1 MRQLLVWSAIVL
13 AVAPG
18 AVASQVYF
26 ADAQL
31 QACVKSALGITTD
44 PTEEDM
50 QRLDGLDAGNQG
62 ITDLTGLEHATNAT
76 YLDLGRNDEIRDLTP
91 LSGLES
97 LAYLDVDYCQV
108 RDLEPLRG
116 LVNLIELH
124 LEYNLGLSNLD
135 PLEGLV
141 CLEVLHLQ
149 YCLEISDLQPLSGL
163 TRLRTLSLTRNR
175 ISDLEPLSGLA
186 SLEGLYLQ
194 KNGVPDVSALSG
206 LTLLN
211 TLDLRYNQIRNVGPL
226 RDLTH
231 LTQLNIEGNPLDAN
245 ACAHLSWMCSRNPL
259 LTLDYD
265 PCVVRHHALEISAT
279 PGGRVIDPGEGTF
292 VYEYGTPVRL
302 QAEASPSFVFVG
314 WSGTISDTR
323 NPVTVTMDCPH
334 QIRAHF
340 LSQLPVLYVD
350 DDAPGDP
357 RPGDAAGSDPAEN
370 GSPEHPFDR
379 IQEAVE
385 VAAEG
390 SEILVLSGVYR
401 ERIDLLGKALRLT
414 GMDPNG
420 RGPYP
425 VIAGDGTGPVIR
437 LDRGE
442 DPNCTVM
449 GFVITQG
456 RAEQGSGLYCLD
468 GSPRIRHCLIVGN
481 RSTHPDGAAVY
492 CGDSNAVF
500 EHCTIAENEGGGMVL
515 ENSPVHLKD
524 SIVWANGPRSIVT
537 LGSSPTVQF
546 SNVQGGWTG
555 VGSIDLDPLFAQ
567 GPAAD
572 EPDTAKESE
581 WMRDYH
587 LQSQAGR

>member
-1 MRQLLVWSAIVL
+1 M
-13 AVAPG
+13 
-18 AVASQVYF
+18 
-26 ADAQL
+26 
-31 QACVKSALGITTD
+31 
-44 PTEEDM
+44 
-50 QRLDGLDAGNQG
+50 
-62 ITDLTGLEHATNAT
+62 
-76 YLDLGRNDEIRDLTP
+76 
-91 LSGLES
+91 
-97 LAYLDVDYCQV
+97 
-108 RDLEPLRG
+108 
-116 LVNLIELH
+116 
-124 LEYNLGLSNLD
+124 
-135 PLEGLV
+135 
-141 CLEVLHLQ
+141 
-149 YCLEISDLQPLSGL
+149 
-163 TRLRTLSLTRNR
+163 
-175 ISDLEPLSGLA
+175 
-186 SLEGLYLQ
+186 
-194 KNGVPDVSALSG
+194 
-206 LTLLN
+206 
-211 TLDLRYNQIRNVGPL
+211 
-226 RDLTH
+226 
-231 LTQLNIEGNPLDAN
+231 
-245 ACAHLSWMCSRNPL
+245 
-259 LTLDYD
+259 
-265 PCVVRHHALEISAT
+265 
-279 PGGRVIDPGEGTF
+279 
-292 VYEYGTPVRL
+292 
-302 QAEASPSFVFVG
+302 
-314 WSGTISDTR
+314 DT
-323 NPVTVTMDCPH
+323 
-334 QIRAHF
+334 
-340 LSQLPVLYVD
+340 
-350 DDAPGDP
+350 
-357 RPGDAAGSDPAEN
+357 
-370 GSPEHPFDR
+370 
-379 IQEAVE
+379 
-385 VAAEG
+385 
-390 SEILVLSGVYR
+390 
-401 ERIDLLGKALRLT
+401 
-414 GMDPNG
+414 NG